1 MIVFDWMKVKALCS
15 IQERG
20 FVAALHNLF
29 GFPPVVHCLGA
40 GWAMQTEF
48 GISHRWDAEQ
58 VVRWLKRCVPGA

>member
-1 MIVFDWMKVKALCS
+1 M
-15 IQERG
+15 
-20 FVAALHNLF
+20 

-48 GISHRWDAEQ
+48 GISHRCDAEQ